1 MTSVTSYV
9 IEADGGSRGNPG
21 PAGYGAVVKDAADG
35 QVLVETAESIGTQTN
50 NVAEYRG
57 LIAGLTSLLALAG
70 DGAKVEVRMDSKLV
84 VEQMAG
90 RWKIKNEGLR
100 PLALEAAAL
109 ARRLKVTWRWI
120 PREKNKDADRLANE
134 AMDAAAKGRPW
145 TLSASSVTSATSVA
159 GSGAPG
165 GRTSGGG
172 ATESGAPGDRGSG
185 SGASGGRVSR
195 SDAPGGRGSGSG
207 ASGGRASGRGALSG
221 DSPATRTAPA
231 EDLLL
236 FDTGDLGDRDSDAD
250 ALGAGDSGGS
260 GGSGGS
266 DGEESGGITAPRRAA
281 GAVTRDRPV
290 ETPERATRAERTEQ
304 PGEAG
309 QTATATGLGTGWRPA
324 TSVATSLYLL
334 RHGETPLS
342 VERRFSGLGDPELT
356 PNGIAQA
363 EAAAA
368 KLAGKPYGIQVIVS
382 SPLRRARATAEI
394 IAARAGL
401 EVLVEEGL
409 RETDFGDWEGHT
421 FTEIQR
427 RWPDELAA
435 WLADPSAAPPGG
447 ESFGMAA
454 RRVQATGDLLVERY
468 EGKTVLAVSHVTPI
482 KMLLRFALLAPLGAL
497 YRMHLDLSALSLIEY
512 YADGPAVV
520 KAFNDTSHL
529 R

>member
-1 MTSVTSYV
+1 MTSFV

-35 QVLVETAESIGTQTN
+35 QVLVETAEAIGTQTN

-57 LIAGLTSLLALAG
+57 LIAGLQSLLALAG
-70 DGAKVEVRMDSKLV
+70 DGAVVEVRMDSKLV

-100 PLALEAAAL
+100 PLALEAGAL
-109 ARRLKVTWRWI
+109 ARRLRVTWQWI

-145 TLSASSVTSATSVA
+145 QPSGSAGTGSARTGPAGTGSARTGSARTGSTAA
-159 GSGAPG
+159 GSA
-165 GRTSGGG
+165 
-172 ATESGAPGDRGSG
+172 GDGSPLTG
-185 SGASGGRVSR
+185 PSEARELGL
-195 SDAPGGRGSGSG
+195 SDASAAEVPGR
-207 ASGGRASGRGALSG
+207 
-221 DSPATRTAPA
+221 PATAAAPLA
-231 EDLLL
+231 AQDSLLDLI
-236 FDTGDLGDRDSDAD
+236 DAD
-250 ALGAGDSGGS
+250 AVSSGQDVSS
-260 GGSGGS
+260 G
-266 DGEESGGITAPRRAA
+266 RAA
-281 GAVTRDRPV
+281 VSG
-290 ETPERATRAERTEQ
+290 
-304 PGEAG
+304 
-309 QTATATGLGTGWRPA
+309 TAGTGWRAP
-324 TSVATSLYLL
+324 TTVATSLLLL

-368 KLAGKPYGIQVIVS
+368 RLSREPYGIQVIVS
-382 SPLRRARATAEI
+382 SPLKRARATAEI
-394 IAARAGL
+394 VAARLGL
-401 EVLVEEGL
+401 EVIVEEGL
-409 RETDFGDWEGHT
+409 READFGDWEGHT

-427 RWPDELAA
+427 RWPDALAT

-447 ESFGMAA
+447 ESFGVAA
-454 RRVQATGDLLVERY
+454 RRVQATGDRLVERY
-468 EGKTVLAVSHVTPI
+468 EGRTVLAVSHVTPI
-482 KMLLRFALLAPLGAL
+482 KMLLQSALLAPLAAL
-497 YRMHLDLSALSLIEY
+497 YRMHLDLAALSLIEY